1 LSGIVVDASV
11 ALAWCF
17 PDESNEDADSV
28 LLKLKGQTII
38 VPAVW
43 ALEIAN
49 VLLVGERQK
58 RLKQPEISRFIG
70 LLGGLSVFQDSQT
83 VSESVVNIL
92 PLAREYGLSAYDAA
106 YLELAIRHNAPMATL
121 DGSLQ
126 KAARKAGV
134 PIFR

>member
-1 LSGIVVDASV
+1 MSRVVVDASV

>member
-1 LSGIVVDASV
+1 MSGVVVDASV

-17 PDESNEDADSV
+17 PDESSEEADGV
-28 LLKLKGQTII
+28 LVKLKGQTIL

-43 ALEIAN
+43 VLEISNA
-49 VLLVGERQK
+49 LLVGERQK
-58 RLKQPEISRFIG
+58 RLRQLEISRFVG
-70 LLGGLSVFQDSQT
+70 LLGGLSVFQDSQP

-92 PLAREYGLSAYDAA
+92 PLARDYGLSAYDAA
-106 YLELAIRHNAPMATL
+106 YLELAIRHNAPLATL

-134 PIFR
+134 PTFP